1 MTDVYFTDKEGIFL
15 PLPKLETNIMILFEF
30 SESTT
35 LVKILF
41 LRTIIS
47 FQNFSEIEKFV

>member
-1 MTDVYFTDKEGIFL
+1 MTDVYFTDKERIFL

-41 LRTIIS
+41 LRAVTS
-47 FQNFSEIEKFV
+47 FQNFSEIEKFI

>member
-41 LRTIIS
+41 LRAVTS
-47 FQNFSEIEKFV
+47 FQNFSEIEKFI